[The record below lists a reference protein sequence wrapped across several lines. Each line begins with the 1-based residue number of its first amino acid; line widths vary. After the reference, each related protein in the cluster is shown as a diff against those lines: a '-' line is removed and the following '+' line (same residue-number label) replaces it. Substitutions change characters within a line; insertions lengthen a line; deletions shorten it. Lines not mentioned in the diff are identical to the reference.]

1 MNWVV
6 ASLLMFVSS
15 VVLYLSLRKSSLLN
29 TPIQLN
35 NLAMF
40 ALPLVFYLLML
51 AAGSRDSLQIS
62 PFHFI
67 VLVIM
72 SFFFSYLGNVF
83 SLKSIELAPN
93 PGYSL
98 ILSKSYVVFTSL
110 VAVFVFHSDLT
121 VRAAL
126 AISIIVAFSSLV
138 MINQSSSKNSKA
150 SVLWLPLALTSFF
163 CWGFL
168 ALSSKYL
175 LLQGVS
181 VMSRL
186 IYLTAIVSVF
196 IIGEIIATKP
206 KRFKVNSGQFLLLLV
221 IGAASSG
228 FNYFMQVGFNLAPNI
243 GYVNAINASSIALV
257 SVLSALLFK
266 DELTVRKM
274 IGVVGVTVGLIMLV
288 I

>member
-1 MNWVV
+1 
-6 ASLLMFVSS
+6 MFLSS
-15 VVLYLSLRKSSLLN
+15 VVLYLALRKSSLLN
-29 TPIQLN
+29 IPTQLN

-40 ALPLVFYLLML
+40 ALPLVFYLLMF
-51 AAGSRDSLQIS
+51 AAGSKDSLRIS
-62 PFHFI
+62 PFQLFI
-67 VLVIM
+67 LLVM
-72 SFFFSYLGNVF
+72 SFFFSYLGNIF

-110 VAVFVFHSDLT
+110 VAVFVFRSDLT
-121 VRAAL
+121 LRSAV
-126 AISIIVAFSSLV
+126 AIGIIVVFSSLV
-138 MINQSSSKNSKA
+138 MINQATSKNSKV
-150 SVLWLPLALTSFF
+150 SVLWIPLALASFF

-168 ALSSKYL
+168 ALFSKYL

-181 VMSRL
+181 VMARL

-196 IIGEIIATKP
+196 IVGEIITTKP
-206 KRFKVNSGQFLLLLV
+206 KWAKITSLQFLLLLI
-221 IGAASSG
+221 IGVAASG

-266 DELTVRKM
+266 DELTIRKM
-274 IGVVGVTVGLIMLV
+274 IGVVGVTAGLIMLV
-288 I
+288 V